1 MDSDEVFAKYL
12 QEQEDLLSKDYELAK
27 RLQQEQSI
35 CIEQEP
41 HPDIYR
47 LFSTYNQQ
55 YFDGKLDRVELCWS
69 TKMTRCAGT
78 CTYMLGGHCVI
89 RLSEPLLKFR
99 SKKDLLETLLHEMI
113 HAYLFVTQRNGNHDG
128 HGPEFLYEAKRINE
142 LTNLNI
148 SVYHNFMDEVDYYL
162 THVWQCNG
170 VCQDIPPYYGIVKRS
185 MNRPP
190 QPADSWYAEHQLTC
204 GGTFIKLSEP
214 THTNKKRKKPQSN
227 TLDHYFK
234 RTKN

>member
-69 TKMTRCAGT
+69 TKMTR
-78 CTYMLGGHCVI
+78 
-89 RLSEPLLKFR
+89 
-99 SKKDLLETLLHEMI
+99 
-113 HAYLFVTQRNGNHDG
+113 
-128 HGPEFLYEAKRINE
+128 
-142 LTNLNI
+142 
-148 SVYHNFMDEVDYYL
+148 
-162 THVWQCNG
+162 
-170 VCQDIPPYYGIVKRS
+170 
-185 MNRPP
+185 
-190 QPADSWYAEHQLTC
+190 WYT
-204 GGTFIKLSEP
+204 
-214 THTNKKRKKPQSN
+214 
-227 TLDHYFK
+227 
-234 RTKN
+234 